1 MTQEQFIKASKLQTD
16 INVLKD
22 RNEQLKKIINL
33 LKENINKGYTRPDIK
48 IEINDTCT
56 TTKGTID
63 SYDLVNFLVQQRLKN
78 ETKIQEMQ
86 EEFEK
91 V

>member
-33 LKENINKGYTRPDIK
+33 LKENINKGYTRPDIR
-48 IEINDTCT
+48 IEINDTWT
-56 TTKGTID
+56 PTKGTID
-63 SYDLVNFLVQQRLKN
+63 SYDLVNFLVQQKLKN
-78 ETKIQEMQ
+78 ETKIQEIQ
-86 EEFEK
+86 KEFEEI
-91 V
+91 

>member
-33 LKENINKGYTRPDIK
+33 LKENINKGYTRPDIR
-48 IEINDTCT
+48 IEINDTWT
-56 TTKGTID
+56 PTKGTID

-78 ETKIQEMQ
+78 ETKIQEIQ
-86 EEFEK
+86 KEFEEI
-91 V
+91 

>member
-33 LKENINKGYTRPDIK
+33 LKENINKGYTRPDIR
-48 IEINDTCT
+48 IEINDTWT
-56 TTKGTID
+56 PTKGTID
-63 SYDLVNFLVQQRLKN
+63 CHELINFLVQQRLKN
-78 ETKIQEMQ
+78 ETKIQEIQ
-86 EEFEK
+86 KEFEEI
-91 V
+91 

>member
-33 LKENINKGYTRPDIK
+33 LKENINKGYTRPDIR
-48 IEINDTCT
+48 IEINDTWT
-56 TTKGTID
+56 PTKGTID
-63 SYDLVNFLVQQRLKN
+63 CHELINFLIQQRLKN
-78 ETKIQEMQ
+78 ETKIEKMQ

-91 V
+91 I

>member
-33 LKENINKGYTRPDIK
+33 LKENINKGYTRPDIR
-48 IEINDTCT
+48 IEINDTWT
-56 TTKGTID
+56 PTKGTID
-63 SYDLVNFLVQQRLKN
+63 YGDLVNFLVQQKLKN
-78 ETKIQEMQ
+78 ETKIQEIQ
-86 EEFEK
+86 KEFEEI
-91 V
+91 

>member
-33 LKENINKGYTRPDIK
+33 LKENINKGYTRPDIR
-48 IEINDTCT
+48 IEINDTWT
-56 TTKGTID
+56 PTKGTID
-63 SYDLVNFLVQQRLKN
+63 CHELINFLIQQKVKN
-78 ETKIQEMQ
+78 ETKIEKMQ

-91 V
+91 I

>member
-33 LKENINKGYTRPDIK
+33 LKENINKGYTRPDIR
-48 IEINDTCT
+48 IEINDTWT
-56 TTKGTID
+56 PTKGTID